1 MIIHGKFVPP
11 RGITAGLLAATVW
24 LASCACAKKNPAA
37 HKEKSATV
45 NSLQTIIDDMTLP
58 HEGHPHGVPL
68 NYDWAV
74 QPRVGMGTDPGAFR
88 AMTAWGQIYED
99 ASGNPAVNS
108 RVQIRNMRSYML
120 SMRDG
125 QWHLLQSSRGVEGA
139 AYREDFAG
147 DVNKPPDL
155 RLEPDSSVSVTA
167 GGGYN
172 YHFWP
177 STGRAA
183 MDPLDV
189 AGIFTTVQARLITAD
204 TAVADDRAAARYLLS
219 MGGDYW
225 LSLSAQ
231 WDNFK
236 TNGDIGIGRFK
247 YVRMEWEAFNMTS
260 LPADS
265 LRRNPPPME

>member
-1 MIIHGKFVPP
+1 MNVPAKSGWL
-11 RGITAGLLAATVW
+11 RGMAGGLLSATVW
-24 LASCACAKKNPAA
+24 LASCACGNRNPAA
-37 HKEKSATV
+37 HEEKASTV
-45 NSLQTIIDDMTLP
+45 NSVQTIIDDMTLP

-74 QPRVGMGTDPGAFR
+74 NPRVGMGNDPGAFR

-108 RVQIRNMRSYML
+108 RVQIRDMRSYLL
-120 SMRDG
+120 SKRDG
-125 QWHLLQSSRGVEGA
+125 RWHLLQSSRGVEGA

-155 RLEPDSSVSVTA
+155 RIEPDSTVSVTA

-177 STGRAA
+177 PTGRAVI
-183 MDPLDV
+183 DPRDV
-189 AGIFTTVQARLITAD
+189 AGIFTTVQARLIEED
-204 TAVADDRAAARYLLS
+204 TTGTDDRASARYLLS

-225 LSLSAQ
+225 LSLSAP

-247 YVRMEWEAFNMTS
+247 NVRREWQAFNMTS
-260 LPADS
+260 LTADS
-265 LRRNPPPME
+265 LRRNPPPIE

>member
-1 MIIHGKFVPP
+1 MKQGMLAFLLPAALFLGVCDCQKKDPTSPP
-11 RGITAGLLAATVW
+11 RE
-24 LASCACAKKNPAA
+24 S
-37 HKEKSATV
+37 STV
-45 NSLQTIIDDMTLP
+45 NSIQVIINDMTLP
-58 HEGHPHGVPL
+58 HEGSPHGVPL

-74 QPRVGMGTDPGAFR
+74 RPRVGMGNNPGTFR

-99 ASGNPAVNS
+99 AAGNPSSNS
-108 RVQIRNMRSYML
+108 RVKIRNMRAFL
-120 SMRDG
+120 LGKKDG
-125 QWHLLQSSRGVEGA
+125 KWHVLQASRKVEGA
-139 AYREDFAG
+139 AYREDFEG
-147 DVNKPPDL
+147 DVNKPPDI
-155 RLEPDSSVSVTA
+155 RQEPDTTVSVTA

-177 STGRAA
+177 STGRSSI
-183 MDPLDV
+183 DPNDV
-189 AGIFTTVQARLITAD
+189 GGIFTTVQARLILDDPAGP
-204 TAVADDRAAARYLLS
+204 DDRASARYLLS

-247 YVRMEWEAFNMTS
+247 TVRVEWQAFNMTS
-260 LPADS
+260 LTADD